1 MFIDSKCAIVFCGC
15 RLNGRAV
22 GDQEMLHDSVNQY
35 IGNLKVTVKITLPN
49 YDIIFCKK
57 GNSGACGLF

>member
-22 GDQEMLHDSVNQY
+22 GDQEMLHDLVNQS
-35 IGNLKVTVKITLPN
+35 IGNLKVTVKITLFQ
-49 YDIIFCKK
+49 IMT
-57 GNSGACGLF
+57 